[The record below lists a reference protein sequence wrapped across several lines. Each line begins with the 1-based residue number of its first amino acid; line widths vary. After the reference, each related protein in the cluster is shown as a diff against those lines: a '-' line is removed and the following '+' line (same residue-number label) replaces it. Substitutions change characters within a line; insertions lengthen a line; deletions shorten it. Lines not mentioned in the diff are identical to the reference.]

1 MRGVRRVAGE
11 LQGSQMDHGRAWQSI
26 KRERNPLD
34 PFSLMKI
41 NTQMQG
47 TARASEVPKQTQ

>member
-1 MRGVRRVAGE
+1 MASE
-11 LQGSQMDHGRAWQSI
+11 LQGSRMDYGRAWQSV
-26 KRERNPLD
+26 KRECNPLG

-47 TARASEVPKQTQ
+47 TARASEEPKQAQ

>member
-1 MRGVRRVAGE
+1 MRGVRRVASE
-11 LQGSQMDHGRAWQSI
+11 LQGSRMDYGRAWQSV
-26 KRERNPLD
+26 KRECNPLG

-47 TARASEVPKQTQ
+47 TARASEEPKQAQ